1 MSTTNK
7 TCLVT
12 GADGF
17 IGSHLTELLLE
28 KGYKVRALAQYNS
41 FNNWGW
47 LEEVP
52 KNGNLEI
59 ITGDVRDPHF
69 CKSFTQ
75 EIDIVFHL
83 AGLIAI
89 PYSYI
94 APDSYVGTNILGTL
108 NMCQAA
114 RDNGVGRFIHVS
126 TSQVYGTAQYVPIDE
141 KHPKHPQS
149 PYAATKIGADAM
161 AMSFYHSFDFPVSI
175 ARPFNTYGPRESA
188 RDIVPAI
195 ITQLVA
201 GNKTLKVGDLTPTR
215 DMSYV
220 KDICKGILLIAE
232 HDTTVGKEINICS
245 NNEISMAE
253 VLRKIKDIMHVHA
266 VTDAEPRRMRP
277 SGSEVYRLF
286 GDNSLIKQLT
296 GFKPDYTIDQ
306 GLQLTCDWF
315 MKKENSAK
323 YKASIY
329 NV

>member
-1 MSTTNK
+1 MTPTNK
-7 TCLVT
+7 ICLVT

-47 LEEVP
+47 LEDVP
-52 KNGNLEI
+52 RNKDLEI
-59 ITGDVRDPHF
+59 VTGDVRDPHF

-94 APDSYVGTNILGTL
+94 APDSYVGTNVLGTL
-108 NMCQAA
+108 NLCQAA
-114 RDNGVGRFIHVS
+114 RDNGVGRFVHVS

-149 PYAATKIGADAM
+149 PYAASKIGADAM

-195 ITQLVA
+195 ITQIVA
-201 GNKTLKVGDLTPTR
+201 GTKTIKVGDLAPTR
-215 DMSYV
+215 DMTYV
-220 KDICKGILLIAE
+220 KDTCKGILLIAE
-232 HDTTVGKEINICS
+232 QDNTVGKEINICS
-245 NNEISMAE
+245 NCEISMAE
-253 VLRKIKDIMHVHA
+253 ILEKIQKILK
-266 VTDAEPRRMRP
+266 TDVRVDVEPRRMRP
-277 SGSEVYRLF
+277 AGSEVYRLF
-286 GDNSLIKQLT
+286 GDNSLLRQLT
-296 GFKPDYTIDQ
+296 GFKTDYTIDQ
-306 GLQLTCDWF
+306 GLQLTCEWF
-315 MKKENSAK
+315 MRKENSSK
-323 YKASIY
+323 YKASVY

>member
-1 MSTTNK
+1 MNTTTK

-47 LEEVP
+47 LEDVA

-94 APDSYVGTNILGTL
+94 APDSYVGTNVLGTL
-108 NMCQAA
+108 NMCQAS

-149 PYAATKIGADAM
+149 PYAASKIGADAM

-188 RDIVPAI
+188 RDIVPSI

-201 GNKTLKVGDLTPTR
+201 GKKTLKVGDLTPTR

-220 KDICKGILLIAE
+220 RDICKGIWLIAE
-232 HDTTVGKEINICS
+232 NDNTVGREINICS
-245 NNEISMAE
+245 NSEISMAE
-253 VLRKIKDIMHVHA
+253 VLHKIKSIMQVHA
-266 VTDAEPRRMRP
+266 VTDAEPQRMRP
-277 SGSEVYRLF
+277 AGSEVYRLL
-286 GDNSLIKQLT
+286 GDNSLIRELT
-296 GFKPDYTIDQ
+296 GFTPDYSIDQ
-306 GLQLTCDWF
+306 GLQLTCEWF
-315 MKKENSAK
+315 MKKENSSK